1 MGWWVEKGGCELK
14 KCVCSVTTVDDSDE
28 KKKLQV
34 EPKPYAHN
42 KSTGAL
48 LSQHMCFFL
57 PDLYVTPQ
65 LELRFRMLVLWCFEE
80 CLGLW
85 VVTN

>member
-1 MGWWVEKGGCELK
+1 MAPGPGGGLKKLALPGRGPKAPKTVQMGWWVEKGGCELK

-48 LSQHMCFFL
+48 LS
-57 PDLYVTPQ
+57 
-65 LELRFRMLVLWCFEE
+65 
-80 CLGLW
+80 
-85 VVTN
+85 